1 MGSEFFGKILGFE
14 EVGLRLCWLVNKEE
28 RKNEFFGDD
37 VKFEV
42 VGSCEYVN
50 KEERLPFG
58 AIVEEEE
65 EEEDDKTADAE
76 VAGEEEEVLITIWI
90 PGL

>member
-65 EEEDDKTADAE
+65 EEDDKTADAE
-76 VAGEEEEVLITIWI
+76 AAGEEEEVLITIWI